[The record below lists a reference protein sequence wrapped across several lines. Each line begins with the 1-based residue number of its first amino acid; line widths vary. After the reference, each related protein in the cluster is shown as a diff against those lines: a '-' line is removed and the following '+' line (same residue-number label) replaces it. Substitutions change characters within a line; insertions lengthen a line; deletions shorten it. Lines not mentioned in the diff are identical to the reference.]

1 MILILTLITEVGLV
15 VRRFIKFMLFQ
26 LLTGHIAFAYGTP
39 AETKV
44 VTGTRSEHRSWDSPI
59 PTESVVLDDARQR
72 GKQTLADALADE
84 PGLEIV
90 PALRGQS
97 IRLQGLDSK
106 YVLILIDGQRVTG
119 EVGESF
125 DLTSLSLDQ
134 VERVEI
140 VRGAASSLYGSD
152 GIGGVVNVILRR
164 PRTNRQDLRLRWG
177 TDRGKTLGGQAS
189 FVRPGSD
196 HTITLTLAE
205 QDPWHR
211 TAGPATQFSGTRQG
225 DLSWQNNWSP
235 ADDWS
240 LKTSLGFQAQTIEGT
255 DVSPVGA
262 IWDRENRI
270 QKRRFA
276 LSPEKR
282 FDQGSVLKLDSQ
294 YQDYHDVYQTV
305 ARFQTSERT
314 REETLETLQEHT
326 LTLQHEA
333 GSDHLFTWGLTHIK
347 ESLHSD
353 RLESDTVQR
362 KRNAFFVQDEWS
374 LGSDLTLVPGLRAD
388 DDSQFGEHL
397 SGKLAARYALSED
410 TILRSS
416 YGEGYR
422 APAFKELYLRFENI
436 SVGYDV
442 LGNPDLKPE
451 VSRSLQL
458 ALDHRIKPAS
468 SVSVNVFRSDLTDL
482 IEATRLEASGEGIQH
497 YGYQNVASAR
507 NQGVDLTWRW
517 QGSRVDTTI
526 SYQYLDAR
534 DRTRDRA
541 LDGRSRDTVAAKL
554 QRFALHDH
562 WQLHGGIRW
571 IGPQPPDKSRSALYA
586 HAGVFYSRDSSWSS
600 SLTLENLTNS
610 WEDRLLQVRPRSLIL
625 TLNWNHEKERT

>member
-1 MILILTLITEVGLV
+1 MRHITKVVLI
-15 VRRFIKFMLFQ
+15 Q
-26 LLTGHIAFAYGTP
+26 LLTGTSGFALGSP
-39 AETKV
+39 VETMV

-59 PTESVVLDDARQR
+59 PTEAVSLEEARQH
-72 GKQTLADALADE
+72 GKQTLADVLADE

-97 IRLQGLDSK
+97 IRLQGFDSK

-125 DLTSLSLDQ
+125 DLTSLSVDQ

-189 FVRPGSD
+189 FVKPGSD
-196 HTITLTLAE
+196 QTLTFTLTE

-211 TAGPATQFSGTRQG
+211 TPGPATQFSGTKQG
-225 DLSWQNNWSP
+225 DLSFQNNWSP
-235 ADDWS
+235 SESWS
-240 LKTSLGFQAQTIEGT
+240 LKTSLGFQTLTIEGT

-262 IWDRENRI
+262 IWDRENRT
-270 QKRRFA
+270 QKTRFT

-282 FDQGSVLKLDSQ
+282 FDHGSILKLDSQ
-294 YQDYHDVYQTV
+294 YQEYSDVYQTV
-305 ARFQTSERT
+305 ARLQTTERSREDT
-314 REETLETLQEHT
+314 REKLQEHT
-326 LTLQHEA
+326 LTYQHET
-333 GSDHLFTWGLTHIK
+333 GSDHLFTWGLTHIH
-347 ESLHSD
+347 ETLQSD
-353 RLESDTVQR
+353 RLESAEAQR
-362 KRNAFFVQDEWS
+362 KRNAFFVQDEWA
-374 LGSDLTLVPGLRAD
+374 LRSDLTLVPGLRAD

-410 TILRSS
+410 SILRSS

-436 SVGYDV
+436 SAGYDV
-442 LGNPDLKPE
+442 LGNPELKPE
-451 VSRSLQL
+451 VSRSFQL
-458 ALDHRIKPAS
+458 AVDHRFQREAS
-468 SVSVNVFRSDLTDL
+468 LSVNLFRSDIKHL
-482 IEATRLEASGEGIQH
+482 IEATLLDASGEGIQH
-497 YGYQNVASAR
+497 YSYQNVASAR
-507 NQGVDLTWRW
+507 NQGMDLAFRW
-517 QGSRVDTTI
+517 QGPRFDSTL

-534 DRTRDRA
+534 DRTRDRP
-541 LDGRSRDTVAAKL
+541 LEGRSRDTLAAKI
-554 QRFALHDH
+554 QRFALHDD
-562 WQLHGGIRW
+562 WQLQGGIRW

-586 HAGVFYSRDSSWSS
+586 HASVLYTWDPSWSGA
-600 SLTLENLTNS
+600 LTLENLTNS
-610 WEDRLLQVRPRSLIL
+610 WEDRLLQVRPRSFIL